1 MGLISDIAPRFQR
14 DISSVGLERCLD
26 RAEVTGSNP
35 VYPTFSTH
43 IQKSF
48 FLVFGYCAP
57 SDRFGCVNRPIL
69 FAGPLGFLVVG

>member
-43 IQKSF
+43 IPKFF

-57 SDRFGCVNRPIL
+57 SVRFGYVNRTIP
-69 FAGPLGFLVVG
+69 FVWPVGFLVVG